1 MKQKVNHNVSG
12 AQKRKLR
19 VRSKLHGT
27 AERPRVSMFRS
38 NEHTTLQAINDDLAT
53 TLVAAGEH
61 ELAEKDKATKAG
73 RAVAVA
79 KILAEKM
86 KKAKVTAAVFDRG
99 SYRYHGRVK
108 AVADALREAGIQ
120 V

>member
-1 MKQKVNHNVSG
+1 MTKI
-12 AQKRKLR
+12 QKRKLR
-19 VRSKLHGT
+19 VRAKLHGT
-27 AERPRVSMFRS
+27 AMRPRVSVFRS
-38 NEHTTLQAINDDLAT
+38 SEHTSLQVINDEAAT
-53 TLVAAGEH
+53 TLVAAT
-61 ELAEKDKATKAG
+61 EKEVKEKTNKSG

-108 AVADALREAGIQ
+108 AVADALRAAGIQ

>member
-1 MKQKVNHNVSG
+1 MSTKVNHHMTRV
-12 AQKRKLR
+12 QKRKLR
-19 VRSKLHGT
+19 VRAKLHGT
-27 AERPRVSMFRS
+27 ALRPRVSVFRS
-38 NEHTTLQAINDDLAT
+38 SEHTSLQVINDETGT
-53 TLVAAGEH
+53 TLVTAT
-61 ELAEKDKATKAG
+61 EKEVKEKGNKSG

-86 KKAKVTAAVFDRG
+86 KKVKVTTVVFDRG

-108 AVADALREAGIQ
+108 AIADTLREAGIQ

>member
-1 MKQKVNHNVSG
+1 MAKVDHNMTG
-12 AQKRKLR
+12 KKKRSIR
-19 VRSKLHGT
+19 IRAKLHGT
-27 AERPRVSMFRS
+27 AERPRVSVLRS
-38 NEHTTLQAINDDLAT
+38 NQHTSLQAIDDERGV

-61 ELAEKDKATKAG
+61 ELKEKGTKAT

-86 KKAKVTAAVFDRG
+86 KAAKVKAAVFDRG
-99 SYRYHGRVK
+99 SYKYHGRVK
-108 AVADALREAGIQ
+108 AVAEALREAGIQ

>member
-1 MKQKVNHNVSG
+1 M
-12 AQKRKLR
+12 QKRKLR
-19 VRSKLHGT
+19 VRAKLHGT
-27 AERPRVSMFRS
+27 ATRPRVSVFRS
-38 NEHTTLQAINDDLAT
+38 SEHTSLQVINDESCT
-53 TLVAAGEH
+53 TLVAAT
-61 ELAEKDKATKAG
+61 EKEIQEKGNKSG
-73 RAVAVA
+73 RAVSVA

-86 KKAKVTAAVFDRG
+86 KKAKISAVVFDRG